1 MLPVHT
7 TKISIVPS
15 TTRRCYGLMRAAPS
29 YTSSGPADG
38 LAGPRGAS
46 VAVAP
51 RWVDVADIHAVRR
64 NNRAKSFE
72 VRQRGLLLCN
82 VDGELYAID
91 DVCTHD
97 GGRLEGGRIRDCTVA
112 CPRHGA
118 RFDVRD
124 GSVQALP
131 AVRPVA
137 SYSVR
142 IVDDRVEVL
151 LPDAET
157 HRNGALR

>member
-7 TKISIVPS
+7 TKISTVPNG
-15 TTRRCYGLMRAAPS
+15 TGRCYEPRHEPMPGATARDTVVHSAPM
-29 YTSSGPADG
+29 TQ
-38 LAGPRGAS
+38 
-46 VAVAP
+46 
-51 RWVDVADIHAVRR
+51 RWVDVADSHAVRR
-64 NNRAKSFE
+64 SNRAKSVE
-72 VRQRGLLLCN
+72 VGTRGVLLCN
-82 VDGELYAID
+82 VDGGLYAID

-97 GGRLEGGRIRDCTVA
+97 GGRLECGRIRDGTVG

-124 GSVQALP
+124 GSVQAPP

-142 IVDDRVEVL
+142 IVGDRIEVL
-151 LPDAET
+151 LPDGDT
-157 HRNGALR
+157 HAREASG